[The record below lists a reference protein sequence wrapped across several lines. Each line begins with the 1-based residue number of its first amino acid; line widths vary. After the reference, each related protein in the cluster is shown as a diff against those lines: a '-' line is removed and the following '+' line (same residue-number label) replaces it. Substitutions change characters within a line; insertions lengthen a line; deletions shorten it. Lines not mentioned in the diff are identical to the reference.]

1 MSSFLVSPF
10 LFWPFLAFFSSFSI
24 AQYLQF
30 PATSFGVQ
38 PTFSSVHHVQNCN
51 SSNICHRFFCIV
63 IIYNF
68 LVFLYAI
75 ISNHFHNAIY
85 SLIKHD
91 YYPFSVG
98 FISNIWS
105 IRSFSTWGTIPWPYT
120 LSNLTV
126 FWKSHL
132 TCLYVHYVFQTPW
145 SFFFLFWCGLTIILR
160 LLSSVTSNNILSFQM
175 SKFFFLGLLPHHM
188 PNTNVLTWQSLA

>member
-10 LFWPFLAFFSSFSI
+10 LFWPFLAFFSIFSI
-24 AQYLQF
+24 AQYLQL

-75 ISNHFHNAIY
+75 IFNRLHNAIY
-85 SLIKHD
+85 FSTKHD
-91 YYPFSVG
+91 YYHFFVG
-98 FISNIWS
+98 VISNIWS
-105 IRSFSTWGTIPWPYT
+105 NRSSSTWGTITWPYT
-120 LSNLTV
+120 LSNV
-126 FWKSHL
+126 VIIWKN
-132 TCLYVHYVFQTPW
+132 
-145 SFFFLFWCGLTIILR
+145 SFNMFLHSICFSKHPFEFLFPFSGVDL
-160 LLSSVTSNNILSFQM
+160 Q
-175 SKFFFLGLLPHHM
+175 
-188 PNTNVLTWQSLA
+188 